1 MFTPFCCGASSL
13 SLSPSSLL
21 FSHHPLSLILLLPP
35 SPSSSLSPSLPLSPS
50 SFLSHPPPLLSSQ
63 LVLYTL
69 NSTTTNQDI
78 VSGASFAGFPRK
90 ETVHS
95 FTNMGMH
102 TQVVQLQGQIMCAYY
117 CTEATIHDLQWAN
130 FTMKVPILF
139 PCQTDKRNHITTFV
153 INAVMSSCHDIACKS
168 IWSSPATFL
177 FFVRTR
183 GEPGN
188 EAWQGSMQH

>member
-1 MFTPFCCGASSL
+1 MVLPPSLSHPPPFSSLTIL
-13 SLSPSSLL
+13 SLSSSSSLPHPPPPSHPPSL
-21 FSHHPLSLILLLPP
+21 SHPPPFSLTLLLPL
-35 SPSSSLSPSLPLSPS
+35 SPSSSLS
-50 SFLSHPPPLLSSQ
+50 HHPPLLSLQ

-139 PCQTDKRNHITTFV
+139 PCQTDK
-153 INAVMSSCHDIACKS
+153 
-168 IWSSPATFL
+168 
-177 FFVRTR
+177 
-183 GEPGN
+183 
-188 EAWQGSMQH
+188 